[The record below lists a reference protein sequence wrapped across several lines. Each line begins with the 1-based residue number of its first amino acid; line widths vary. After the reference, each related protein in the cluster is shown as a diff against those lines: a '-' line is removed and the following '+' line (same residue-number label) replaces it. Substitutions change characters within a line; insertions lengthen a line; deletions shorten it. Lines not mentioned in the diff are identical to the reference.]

1 MRNAAFAIFRNFAFA
16 FPLQVPN
23 LKVDLHLTAAA
34 EIAPKYIYRRWSNF
48 SGFKETRNIF
58 SIVSVT

>member
-1 MRNAAFAIFRNFAFA
+1 MRNAAFAIIRNFAFA

-34 EIAPKYIYRRWSNF
+34 EIAPKYIYID
-48 SGFKETRNIF
+48 GQIF
-58 SIVSVT
+58 QVLKRHEIYFLLSA

>member
-34 EIAPKYIYRRWSNF
+34 EIAPKYI
-48 SGFKETRNIF
+48 GDGQIF
-58 SIVSVT
+58 QVLKRHEIYFLLSA

>member
-34 EIAPKYIYRRWSNF
+34 EIAPKYIYI
-48 SGFKETRNIF
+48 GDGLIF
-58 SIVSVT
+58 QVLKRHEIYFLLSA